1 MVDGLQAGGQLHDD
15 RPDGGL
21 RQQWS
26 IARSLHVTLMT
37 AKIIYKLVERSPKSW
52 LKINPPEGA
61 GLALEWISVP
71 VGLWR
76 RCEVFGQ

>member
-1 MVDGLQAGGQLHDD
+1 MLAYVDEYPVVHLLAGKTGMVDGLQAGGQLHDD

-37 AKIIYKLVERSPKSW
+37 AKII
-52 LKINPPEGA
+52 
-61 GLALEWISVP
+61 
-71 VGLWR
+71 
-76 RCEVFGQ
+76 

>member
-1 MVDGLQAGGQLHDD
+1 VDHLLAGKTGMVDGLQAGGQLHDD

-37 AKIIYKLVERSPKSW
+37 AKII
-52 LKINPPEGA
+52 
-61 GLALEWISVP
+61 
-71 VGLWR
+71 
-76 RCEVFGQ
+76 